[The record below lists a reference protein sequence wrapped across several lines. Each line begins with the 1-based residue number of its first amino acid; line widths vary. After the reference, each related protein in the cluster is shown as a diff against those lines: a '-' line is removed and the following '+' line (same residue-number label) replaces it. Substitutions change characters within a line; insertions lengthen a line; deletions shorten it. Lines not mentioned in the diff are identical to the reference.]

1 MSISSSLVAPAAAI
15 LSTLLLYGPAASQ
28 TTAGSNPPLP
38 NITVEAPKQ
47 AARPQRS
54 PQVERS
60 VVSHRLSR
68 IARGPS
74 SSGEA
79 SGGRTLSPPRGPVM
93 RRIASLEARA
103 SSCNG
108 GCETSFKT
116 GNAPWIGCSESA
128 GRLGVFSA
136 TCRDT
141 LTYKDYADCV
151 ETKWFL
157 AWDQQRIRWVCSSL
171 MAAGKFKS
179 QKVSEQNAPVHPL
192 PDAAFGPPPGV
203 TTSRQRG

>member
-1 MSISSSLVAPAAAI
+1 MRSPSSLIAPSAFAI
-15 LSTLLLYGPAASQ
+15 LSTLLLCSPAASQ
-28 TTAGSNPPLP
+28 TATGSNAPLP
-38 NITVEAPKQ
+38 DITVEAPKQ
-47 AARPQRS
+47 AARPHRS
-54 PQVERS
+54 EQAAHVA
-60 VVSHRLSR
+60 SR
-68 IARGPS
+68 RAFRTVQGPS

-79 SGGRTLSPPRGPVM
+79 SSTTGQAPKGPVM

-103 SSCNG
+103 ISCNG

-179 QKVSEQNAPVHPL
+179 QKVSEQNAPAQPYLTRRSAHRP
-192 PDAAFGPPPGV
+192 
-203 TTSRQRG
+203 

>member
-1 MSISSSLVAPAAAI
+1 MRSSLGFIPPATFAI
-15 LSTLLLYGPAASQ
+15 LSTVLIASPAAAQ
-28 TTAGSNPPLP
+28 TNAPLP
-38 NITVEAPKQ
+38 DITVEAPKH
-47 AARPQRS
+47 AARPHQS
-54 PQVERS
+54 QPAVHS
-60 VVSHRLSR
+60 TASR
-68 IARGPS
+68 RAFRTAQGPS
-74 SSGEA
+74 SSGEVSSTGA
-79 SGGRTLSPPRGPVM
+79 HAPKGPVM

-157 AWDQQRIRWVCSSL
+157 AWDMQRIRWVCSSL

-179 QKVSEQNAPVHPL
+179 QKVSEQNEITQPYLTRRSAHRP
-192 PDAAFGPPPGV
+192 A
-203 TTSRQRG
+203 

>member
-1 MSISSSLVAPAAAI
+1 MRPSSSFIAPSTFAI
-15 LSTLLLYGPAASQ
+15 LLTLLRCGPAASQ
-28 TTAGSNPPLP
+28 TTAGSNQPLP
-38 NITVEAPKQ
+38 DITVEAPKR
-47 AARPQRS
+47 AARTQRS
-54 PQVERS
+54 QSAERATIS
-60 VVSHRLSR
+60 RRASR
-68 IARGPS
+68 IVQGPS
-74 SSGEA
+74 PSGEA
-79 SGGRTLSPPRGPVM
+79 SSSAGRTPKGPVM

-116 GNAPWIGCSESA
+116 GNSPWIGCSESA

-151 ETKWFL
+151 DTKWFL

-171 MAAGKFKS
+171 MAAGKFRS
-179 QKVSEQNAPVHPL
+179 QKVSEQNALAHPYL
-192 PDAAFGPPPGV
+192 RRRSARRPA
-203 TTSRQRG
+203 

>member
-1 MSISSSLVAPAAAI
+1 MRSSSSFIAPSAFAI
-15 LSTLLLYGPAASQ
+15 LSTVLLCGPAASQ
-28 TTAGSNPPLP
+28 TNAPLP
-38 NITVEAPKQ
+38 DITVEAPKH
-47 AARPQRS
+47 AARPHQS
-54 PQVERS
+54 QQAAHS
-60 VVSHRLSR
+60 AASSR
-68 IARGPS
+68 AFRTVQGPS

-79 SGGRTLSPPRGPVM
+79 SSTTGRAPKGPVM
-93 RRIASLEARA
+93 RRIASLEVRA

-179 QKVSEQNAPVHPL
+179 QKVSEQNAPAQPYLTRRSAHRP
-192 PDAAFGPPPGV
+192 A
-203 TTSRQRG
+203 

>member
-1 MSISSSLVAPAAAI
+1 M
-15 LSTLLLYGPAASQ
+15 G
-28 TTAGSNPPLP
+28 
-38 NITVEAPKQ
+38 
-47 AARPQRS
+47 
-54 PQVERS
+54 
-60 VVSHRLSR
+60 
-68 IARGPS
+68 
-74 SSGEA
+74 
-79 SGGRTLSPPRGPVM
+79 
-93 RRIASLEARA
+93 RIASLEARA

-179 QKVSEQNAPVHPL
+179 QKVSEQNAPAHPYL
-192 PDAAFGPPPGV
+192 TPRSARRPA
-203 TTSRQRG
+203 

>member
-1 MSISSSLVAPAAAI
+1 M
-15 LSTLLLYGPAASQ
+15 Q
-28 TTAGSNPPLP
+28 
-38 NITVEAPKQ
+38 
-47 AARPQRS
+47 
-54 PQVERS
+54 
-60 VVSHRLSR
+60 R
-68 IARGPS
+68 IAR
-74 SSGEA
+74 
-79 SGGRTLSPPRGPVM
+79 
-93 RRIASLEARA
+93 LEARA
-103 SSCNG
+103 SSCND

-151 ETKWFL
+151 DTKWFL

-179 QKVSEQNAPVHPL
+179 QKLGEQSVPANPYLAPR
-192 PDAAFGPPPGV
+192 
-203 TTSRQRG
+203 SRRRPA

>member
-1 MSISSSLVAPAAAI
+1 
-15 LSTLLLYGPAASQ
+15 
-28 TTAGSNPPLP
+28 
-38 NITVEAPKQ
+38 
-47 AARPQRS
+47 
-54 PQVERS
+54 
-60 VVSHRLSR
+60 
-68 IARGPS
+68 
-74 SSGEA
+74 
-79 SGGRTLSPPRGPVM
+79 M

-179 QKVSEQNAPVHPL
+179 QKVSEQNAPAHPYL
-192 PDAAFGPPPGV
+192 
-203 TTSRQRG
+203 TQRSARRPA

>member
-1 MSISSSLVAPAAAI
+1 MSMSSRLVAPAFAI
-15 LSTLLLYGPAASQ
+15 LSTLMLYGPAASQ
-28 TTAGSNPPLP
+28 TAAGSNAPLP
-38 NITVEAPKQ
+38 DITVEAPKRAATPHQSHQ
-47 AARPQRS
+47 AAHA
-54 PQVERS
+54 VA
-60 VVSHRLSR
+60 SR
-68 IARGPS
+68 RAFRTAQGPS
-74 SSGEA
+74 SSGQTSSTTA
-79 SGGRTLSPPRGPVM
+79 GALKGPVM

-179 QKVSEQNAPVHPL
+179 QKVSEQSAPAHPYL
-192 PDAAFGPPPGV
+192 
-203 TTSRQRG
+203 TQRSARRPA

>member
-1 MSISSSLVAPAAAI
+1 MSMPSSIVAPSAVAI
-15 LSTLLLYGPAASQ
+15 LSTLLLCSPSASQ
-28 TTAGSNPPLP
+28 TATGSNAPLP
-38 NITVEAPKQ
+38 DITVEAPKQ
-47 AARPQRS
+47 AARPHRS
-54 PQVERS
+54 PQVEHR
-60 VVSHRLSR
+60 VVSRR
-68 IARGPS
+68 AFRTAQGPS
-74 SSGEA
+74 SSADA
-79 SGGRTLSPPRGPVM
+79 SSTTGRAPKGPVM

-179 QKVSEQNAPVHPL
+179 QKVSEQNEPAQPYLARRSARRP
-192 PDAAFGPPPGV
+192 
-203 TTSRQRG
+203 T

>member
-1 MSISSSLVAPAAAI
+1 MSMLSSIVTPAVAI
-15 LSTLLLYGPAASQ
+15 LATLLLYGPAASQ
-28 TTAGSNPPLP
+28 TTAGSNQPLP
-38 NITVEAPKQ
+38 DITVEAPKQ
-47 AARPQRS
+47 AARPHQS
-54 PQVERS
+54 QQAAHS
-60 VVSHRLSR
+60 VASHRAFR
-68 IARGPS
+68 TVQGPS
-74 SSGEA
+74 SSGQA
-79 SGGRTLSPPRGPVM
+79 SSSVARTPKGPVM

-128 GRLGVFSA
+128 GRLNVFSA

-179 QKVSEQNAPVHPL
+179 QKVSEQNSPAHPYL
-192 PDAAFGPPPGV
+192 TRRSAHRPA
-203 TTSRQRG
+203 